1 MSKARAATLL
11 AGFVAGTLP
20 CMAVQQ
26 FFLWAWPKASRSFP
40 HYYHRSVLRWLG
52 HRINVIGAPVS
63 GKPCLIAANHVSWL
77 DIPVLSALTPL
88 SFIAKKEVA
97 HWPGFGILAKLQRSV
112 FIDRDRRHSTGSS
125 RDEIKERFEAG
136 ETIVLFAEGTSSD
149 GASVLPFKSAYFGA
163 AEHPGVVIQP
173 VTLAYRGHWGLPM
186 NRRSRPLYAWYG
198 DMEIQPHL
206 WSAMMAGPIEVD
218 IICHPPT
225 SIEQAGSRKAA
236 AKYAE
241 TMVRQG
247 LDWALTRRPESA
259 SSQVSAN
266 PLRTPATL
274 GLQTE

>member
-1 MSKARAATLL
+1 MSKARATTLL
-11 AGFVAGTLP
+11 AGFVLGTLP

-26 FFLWAWPKASRSFP
+26 AFLWTSPNASRRFP
-40 HYYHRSVLRWLG
+40 CHYHRTVLRWFG

-63 GKPCLIAANHVSWL
+63 DRPCLIAANHVSWL
-77 DIPVLSALTPL
+77 DIPILSALTPL

-97 HWPGFGILAKLQRSV
+97 KWPGFGALAKLQRSV
-112 FIDRDRRHSTGSS
+112 FIDRERRHSTRSS
-125 RDEIKERFEAG
+125 RDEIKERFAAG
-136 ETIVLFAEGTSSD
+136 ETIVLFAEGTSGD
-149 GASVLPFKSAYFGA
+149 GVTVLPFKSAYFGA

-186 NRRSRPLYAWYG
+186 NRRSRPFYAWYG
-198 DMEIQPHL
+198 DMEMQPHL
-206 WSAMMAGPIEVD
+206 WGAMVAGPIEVD

-225 SIEQAGSRKAA
+225 SIEQAGGRKAA

-247 LDWALTRRPESA
+247 LSWALSRRSECP
-259 SSQVSAN
+259 SSQAAAN
-266 PLRTPATL
+266 PLGTPATL

>member
-1 MSKARAATLL
+1 MSKVRATTLL
-11 AGFVAGTLP
+11 AGFVLGTLP

-26 FFLWAWPKASRSFP
+26 TLLWTSPKASRKFP
-40 HYYHRSVLRWLG
+40 HLYHRTVLRSFG
-52 HRINVIGAPVS
+52 HRVNVIGEPVS

-97 HWPGFGILAKLQRSV
+97 NWPGFGSLARLQRSV

-125 RDEIKERFEAG
+125 RDEIKERFAAG
-136 ETIVLFAEGTSSD
+136 ETIVLFAEGTSGD
-149 GASVLPFKSAYFGA
+149 GVTVLPFKSAYFGA

-186 NRRSRPLYAWYG
+186 NRRSRPSYAWYG
-198 DMEIQPHL
+198 DMEMEPHL
-206 WSAMMAGPIEVD
+206 WGAMTAGPIEVD

-225 SIEQAGSRKAA
+225 SIEHAGSRKAA

-247 LDWALTRRPESA
+247 LKWALSRQSERP
-259 SSQVSAN
+259 SSQAAAN
-266 PLRTPATL
+266 PLGTPTTL
-274 GLQTE
+274 ELQTE

>member
-1 MSKARAATLL
+1 MSRVRATTLL
-11 AGFVAGTLP
+11 TGFVLGTLP

-26 FFLWAWPKASRSFP
+26 AFLWTWNKASRKFP
-40 HYYHRSVLRWLG
+40 HLYHRSVLRWLG
-52 HRINVIGAPVS
+52 HRINVIGTPVS
-63 GKPCLIAANHVSWL
+63 DKPCLIAANHVSWL

-97 HWPGFGILAKLQRSV
+97 HWPGFGALARLQRSV

-136 ETIVLFAEGTSSD
+136 ETIVLFAEGTSS
-149 GASVLPFKSAYFGA
+149 GGVSVLPFKSAYFGA

-186 NRRSRPLYAWYG
+186 NRRRRPSFAWYG
-198 DMEIQPHL
+198 DMEMEPHL
-206 WSAMMAGPIEVD
+206 WGAMLAGPIEVD

-247 LDWALTRRPESA
+247 LEWALSRRMESP
-259 SSQVSAN
+259 SSQSAAN
-266 PLRTPATL
+266 RIGTPATL
-274 GLQTE
+274 ELQTE